1 MIYLLFTVLLTEMA
15 LVVTLSFR
23 NPLRKLVI
31 SLLDKLK
38 QGRGPIVAKTV
49 GATILVVFLS
59 AVYSALDI
67 QRRSK
72 EGSMINPTDAV
83 LMSHLL
89 LLASLMGFSLF
100 LALIADRLHY
110 YIKEIHLLRM
120 RLEEAST

>member
-1 MIYLLFTVLLTEMA
+1 MA

>member
-89 LLASLMGFSLF
+89 LLASLMGKSC
-100 LALIADRLHY
+100 
-110 YIKEIHLLRM
+110 
-120 RLEEAST
+120 SGS